1 MPASFASQTSNPD
14 RLVANDGIG
23 LLSEQITLLSGEN
36 RMRGALL
43 GKQTNS
49 VVPTTGTADGG
60 NTGNGTMGTVTGG
73 LGTIAGTYTIECVE
87 VAANGG
93 IFAVTDPNGDRVG
106 SDAVVAVAYA
116 SPHLHFTI
124 ADGATDFALGDKLT
138 VAVTGSGKH
147 ILSLAA
153 AIDGSQHPVAI
164 LAEDTDAGADDVS
177 TPAYVRGDFDENEI
191 TFGTGHTAASV
202 REDLRAKGIQL
213 VPSVTP

>member
-23 LLSEQITLLSGEN
+23 LLSERITLLSGGN
-36 RMRGALL
+36 RTRGALL

-49 VVPTTGTADGG
+49 VVPPTGTADGG
-60 NTGNGTMGTVTGG
+60 NTGNGTMGSVTGG
-73 LGTIAGTYTIECVE
+73 LETMAGIYTIECVE
-87 VAANGG
+87 VVANGG
-93 IFAVTDPNGDRVG
+93 IFSVVDPDGNRVG
-106 SDAVVAVAYA
+106 SDAVVTVAYV
-116 SPHLHFTI
+116 SPHLNFTI
-124 ADGATDFALGDKLT
+124 ADGATDFALGDKFT

-153 AIDGSQHPVAI
+153 AIDGSQRPVAI
-164 LAEDTDAGADDVS
+164 LAEDTDAGAADVS

-191 TFGTGHTAASV
+191 MFGTGHTAASV